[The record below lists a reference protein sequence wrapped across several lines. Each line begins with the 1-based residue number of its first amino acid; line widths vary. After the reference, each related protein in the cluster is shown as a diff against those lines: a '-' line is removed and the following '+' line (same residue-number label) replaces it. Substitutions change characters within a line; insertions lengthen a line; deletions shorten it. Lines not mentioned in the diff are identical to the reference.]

1 MSRAVA
7 VGVGSA
13 VARLGGRPGPGRGCC
28 RFLASRGSRRVTAS
42 SASGFRCQ
50 WGSTSARLRD
60 GSPDTADWTGANG
73 KGRAPARE
81 LSTSTVCL
89 QYDLRKVDLLPSEIQ
104 KFYFDTHAVVRLLEE
119 NGLSTDQSEV
129 VVAAL
134 LKIMNSNMQMIYK
147 DMVTKVQQEIML
159 QQIMSQIAG
168 VKKDMIILEK
178 SEFSALRAENEKL
191 KIELFQL
198 QKQLIEIMLQQIMS
212 QIAGVKKDMIILEK
226 SEFSALRAENEK
238 LKIELFQLQ
247 KQLIDEV
254 NKLSTSNKLDLNLD
268 KSRVKEMF
276 NEHEKRLLETR
287 SQIVEL
293 NSQQERAVTQTDRKI
308 ETEVAGLKTL
318 LESHKLDTIKYLA
331 GSVFTCLTIALGF
344 YRVWM

>member
-1 MSRAVA
+1 MSQSTSQNRLYIYGQNVA
-7 VGVGSA
+7 VSCAQQCPTNSHVSCFSSGDN
-13 VARLGGRPGPGRGCC
+13 
-28 RFLASRGSRRVTAS
+28 LASFIS
-42 SASGFRCQ
+42 
-50 WGSTSARLRD
+50 
-60 GSPDTADWTGANG
+60 
-73 KGRAPARE
+73 E

-178 SEFSALRAENEKL
+178 SEFSALRAENES
-191 KIELFQL
+191 FQSL
-198 QKQLIEIMLQQIMS
+198 Q
-212 QIAGVKKDMIILEK
+212 
-226 SEFSALRAENEK
+226 
-238 LKIELFQLQ
+238 
-247 KQLIDEV
+247 DEV

-268 KSRVKEMF
+268 KSRVKEMVRGLCHF
-276 NEHEKRLLETR
+276 YLLK
-287 SQIVEL
+287 L
-293 NSQQERAVTQTDRKI
+293 FNSQQERAVTQTDRKI